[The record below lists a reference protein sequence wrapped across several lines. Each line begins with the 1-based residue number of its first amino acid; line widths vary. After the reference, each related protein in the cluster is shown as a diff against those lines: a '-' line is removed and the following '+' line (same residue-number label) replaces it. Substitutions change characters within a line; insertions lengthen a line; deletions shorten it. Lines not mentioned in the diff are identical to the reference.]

1 MYATQRIQAILK
13 KVLEYKLL
21 FLIISLFITY
31 NLFAHQGG
39 LNSDGCH
46 NNKKSGDYHCHNKNT
61 EIREDGFR
69 IVDGDTIHFEFETRK
84 VRFSGIDAPE
94 IGQVCIYNS
103 KKFDCGLQTKKVL
116 EDFIGVELPICNT
129 EGLDNYSRELAECFV
144 NGESISKYLVK
155 NGYAF
160 AYRKYS
166 DKFITDEEFAKKN
179 KLGLWKT
186 EFSYPWEYRQKK

>member
-1 MYATQRIQAILK
+1 M
-13 KVLEYKLL
+13 
-21 FLIISLFITY
+21 
-31 NLFAHQGG
+31 
-39 LNSDGCH
+39 NSDGCH
-46 NNKKSGDYHCHNKNT
+46 YNKKSGDYHCHNKNT
-61 EIREDGFR
+61 ERREDGFR
-69 IVDGDTIHFEFETRK
+69 IVDGDTIHFEFDSRK

-94 IGQVCIYNS
+94 IGQVCIFNEE
-103 KKFDCGLQTKKVL
+103 KFDCGLQTKKVL
-116 EDFIGVELPICNT
+116 EDFINVELPICKI
-129 EGLDNYSRELAECFV
+129 EGLDNYSRELGECFV

-166 DKFITDEEFAKKN
+166 DKFKADEEFAKEN